1 MHAESCWDPSSCKNS
16 DLVHHVATCCNLP
29 KQHSHVWIFMIQFF
43 WHHSKHWLYRSGRF
57 CMVLPT
63 LGKDAGS
70 WLHAI
75 CGTNALLIAGRTS
88 LSTVYLWICWPPC
101 QPPLLMISHD
111 VWKEFAPTTS
121 SSQLMICFYNHEL
134 AGRKHLRVKHL
145 WMSIFK
151 QTSSPCH
158 PILEKPC
165 ANQTSAWWPR
175 WSSGELHRFVPPW
188 GFPPWEPW
196 ICATG
201 LQKIDIP
208 SRFTMIHRY
217 FCWVHPR
224 ENHGKSPKSP
234 NQQTRGTSMTRPKA
248 MVTFTRRGIGRPKR
262 PQKRKKEACFGQ
274 PKQYPKRDAGIHG
287 LHGYCTGGS
296 LSINDSVSIHV
307 DLFVPLSW
315 SSSWR
320 HCTHAH
326 TERLSNTG
334 TINSLLFDLQSF
346 FRPCLRLSGNRLQ
359 DSKGII
365 PAGKNLGSKKWDR
378 CKDGGSSDSCR
389 SLWSG
394 IYLYI
399 HVKPAR
405 VQASS
410 SCASVDI
417 TLTNFAWVQILKTWS
432 PWGSEW
438 AAIKRKVLPFQSYVG
453 EDTSA

>member
-1 MHAESCWDPSSCKNS
+1 MRAELCWDPSSCKNS

-111 VWKEFAPTTS
+111 VWKEFAPTMS
-121 SSQLMICFYNHEL
+121 SSQLMICFYNHKL

-145 WMSIFK
+145 WVSIFK

-196 ICATG
+196 ICSTG

-234 NQQTRGTSMTRPKA
+234 NQQPGEPQWLDQRPWSHSPG
-248 MVTFTRRGIGRPKR
+248 VGLEGRSGPRRGRKR
-262 PQKRKKEACFGQ
+262 PVLVNRQ
-274 PKQYPKRDAGIHG
+274 PKQYPKGMR
-287 LHGYCTGGS
+287 GYTGYMAIALGEVC
-296 LSINDSVSIHV
+296 LSMI
-307 DLFVPLSW
+307 L
-315 SSSWR
+315 
-320 HCTHAH
+320 
-326 TERLSNTG
+326 
-334 TINSLLFDLQSF
+334 
-346 FRPCLRLSGNRLQ
+346 
-359 DSKGII
+359 
-365 PAGKNLGSKKWDR
+365 
-378 CKDGGSSDSCR
+378 
-389 SLWSG
+389 
-394 IYLYI
+394 YLY
-399 HVKPAR
+399 
-405 VQASS
+405 
-410 SCASVDI
+410 
-417 TLTNFAWVQILKTWS
+417 T
-432 PWGSEW
+432 
-438 AAIKRKVLPFQSYVG
+438 
-453 EDTSA
+453 

>member
-1 MHAESCWDPSSCKNS
+1 MVYHHGTPECGYTININLHSKKRGARAAEHSEFVPSTCHRFCGAGTSLGIKALGRPCVLSCVGIRQVAKNPTWCTM
-16 DLVHHVATCCNLP
+16 LQHVATCRSNIPMCEY
-29 KQHSHVWIFMIQFF
+29 SWSSFF

-111 VWKEFAPTTS
+111 VWKEFAATMS
-121 SSQLMICFYNHEL
+121 SSQLIICFYNYKL

-145 WMSIFK
+145 WVSIFK

-201 LQKIDIP
+201 LQNIDIP

-217 FCWVHPR
+217 FCWAQGKLPKITQSAKPGNLNDSTKGHGHIHPAWDWKAEAAPEEEER
-224 ENHGKSPKSP
+224 GLFWSTQTTPQNGCGDTRAIWLLHWGKSVY
-234 NQQTRGTSMTRPKA
+234 QW
-248 MVTFTRRGIGRPKR
+248 FCIYTRRFVRTSFLVSIMKTLHTCTHW
-262 PQKRKKEACFGQ
+262 EAI
-274 PKQYPKRDAGIHG
+274 QYRH
-287 LHGYCTGGS
+287 HQ
-296 LSINDSVSIHV
+296 LSILCYLICKVFS
-307 DLFVPLSW
+307 
-315 SSSWR
+315 
-320 HCTHAH
+320 
-326 TERLSNTG
+326 
-334 TINSLLFDLQSF
+334 
-346 FRPCLRLSGNRLQ
+346 RPCLRLSGNRLQ

-389 SLWSG
+389 PLWSG
-394 IYLYI
+394 IYIYI
-399 HVKPAR
+399 
-405 VQASS
+405 
-410 SCASVDI
+410 
-417 TLTNFAWVQILKTWS
+417 
-432 PWGSEW
+432 
-438 AAIKRKVLPFQSYVG
+438 
-453 EDTSA
+453 

>member
-1 MHAESCWDPSSCKNS
+1 MRAELCWDPSSCKNS

-111 VWKEFAPTTS
+111 VWKEFAPTMS
-121 SSQLMICFYNHEL
+121 SSQLMICFYNHKL

-145 WMSIFK
+145 WVSIFK

-196 ICATG
+196 ICSTG

-274 PKQYPKRDAGIHG
+274 PSTQTIPQKGCGDTRATWL
-287 LHGYCTGGS
+287 LHWGK
-296 LSINDSVSIHV
+296 SVYQWFCIYTRR
-307 DLFVPLSW
+307 FVRTSFLVIIMKTL
-315 SSSWR
+315 
-320 HCTHAH
+320 HTCTHWEAIQYRHHQLFAIWSAKFFPTMPAPFWKSPPRFQRNH
-326 TERLSNTG
+326 TSRKK
-334 TINSLLFDLQSF
+334 
-346 FRPCLRLSGNRLQ
+346 P
-359 DSKGII
+359 
-365 PAGKNLGSKKWDR
+365 GKQEMGQ
-378 CKDGGSSDSCR
+378 
-389 SLWSG
+389 
-394 IYLYI
+394 
-399 HVKPAR
+399 V
-405 VQASS
+405 
-410 SCASVDI
+410 
-417 TLTNFAWVQILKTWS
+417 
-432 PWGSEW
+432 
-438 AAIKRKVLPFQSYVG
+438 
-453 EDTSA
+453 